1 MPVTSGTSSGI
12 QLPQLQGRL
21 VHWSLNLARVNRFSS
36 QIKLLATSK
45 GSLQTRTDN
54 LKKFEQSRRK
64 KKAEVDKLSA
74 HWRTVSHQNAAFGRA
89 AVLSNPASS
98 AGDDASA
105 VRYTPQE
112 ICSG

>member
-1 MPVTSGTSSGI
+1 MPLTSGTSSGI
-12 QLPQLQGRL
+12 QLPQLEGRL

-54 LKKFEQSRRK
+54 LKKFEQST

-74 HWRTVSHQNAAFGRA
+74 HLRTVSHQNAAFGRA
-89 AVLSNPASS
+89 AVPIYQIQSLS
-98 AGDDASA
+98 
-105 VRYTPQE
+105 
-112 ICSG
+112 I